1 MNSIR
6 IKSTVATVV
15 GTLALAAPAAG
26 APLEPQLVTQ
36 PHNPD
41 RNGAIVL
48 HRDGSEATPF
58 VAEVGTASTSTSA
71 SAVSSGGFDWGDAAI
86 GAGAALLATALAIGA
101 SSALSGRRSSRST
114 KTVSPASQSA

>member
-26 APLEPQLVTQ
+26 AVLEPQLVAQ
-36 PHNPD
+36 PQSPD

-48 HRDGSEATPF
+48 HRDGSQATPF
-58 VAEVGTASTSTSA
+58 VAEVGPAATSTPTST
-71 SAVSSGGFDWGDAAI
+71 VSGDGFDWGDAAI
-86 GAGAALLATALAIGA
+86 GAGAALFATALAIGA
-101 SSALSGRRSSRST
+101 SSALPGRRSGRST
-114 KTVSPASQSA
+114 KTVPASQSA